1 MGERRNKLASQGM
14 RAALVDS
21 GIDREPKLGV
31 RKSREPEIIIC
42 VFHTCRL
49 PAQPLVISYQAHFLV
64 NGSQCDDVMAKENF
78 TVTRKWLLLLIGI
91 CVIIKNALLVDMIV
105 KVVDVLILARRH
117 AFCCILRGAITT
129 EQMSRWYGS
138 L

>member
-1 MGERRNKLASQGM
+1 M
-14 RAALVDS
+14 
-21 GIDREPKLGV
+21 
-31 RKSREPEIIIC
+31 KSREPEIIIC

-49 PAQPLVISYQAHFLV
+49 LAQSLVLGTFSCEEWK
-64 NGSQCDDVMAKENF
+64 SESDDVMAKENF
-78 TVTRKWLLLLIGI
+78 TVTRKWLLLLIRI

-117 AFCCILRGAITT
+117 AFCWVVQGAITT
-129 EQMSRWYGS
+129 EQTSRWYGS